1 MFDDSEISKIKA
13 TWKSEEH
20 FQKIKENWDSFNGL
34 LEQTG
39 TRAPQLKEMLNH
51 FGERACIAPAS
62 TRIEFHNAFPGGFI
76 DHSLRVLRTAIN
88 ISAALN
94 VKSSKD
100 SIIIAAALH
109 DWGKVGTLDADYYV
123 MQDSQWHNKQ
133 GQMYRK
139 NDSIRM
145 PNSQLGLFTMSQ
157 FGVKLSEDEYLSV
170 LLNDG
175 MYAEGN
181 REYGMKEPSLALIVH
196 WADRWSTQCEK
207 MRTSLFDAAP
217 SKL

>member
-1 MFDDSEISKIKA
+1 MFDDSELSKIKA

-20 FQKIKENWDSFNGL
+20 FLKIQENWNTFSGL
-34 LEQTG
+34 FEQTG
-39 TRAPQLKEMLNH
+39 ARASQFKEMLNH

-76 DHSLRVLRTAIN
+76 DHSLRVFKTAIN
-88 ISAALN
+88 LSAALK
-94 VKSSKD
+94 VKSSKE

-123 MQDSQWHNKQ
+123 AQDSQWHNKQ

-139 NDSIRM
+139 NDLIRM
-145 PNSQLGLFTMSQ
+145 PNSELGLYTLNQ
-157 FGVKLSEDEYLSV
+157 FGIKLTEDEHLA
-170 LLNDG
+170 LRLNDG

-181 REYGMKEPSLALIVH
+181 REFGMKEPALALIVH
-196 WADRWSTQCEK
+196 WADRWATQCEK
-207 MRTSLFDAAP
+207 TRTSLFDNDSP
-217 SKL
+217 KF